1 MKPDLDDRTVEQMAA
16 LAGLRVEPERIP
28 LLTAELSHVLSNF
41 APLLDID
48 VTAVVPAETF
58 DAEWK

>member
-1 MKPDLDDRTVEQMAA
+1 MNADLDDRTVEGMAA

-28 LLTAELSHVLSNF
+28 LLRAELSHVLANF
-41 APLLDID
+41 APLLEADTTAA
-48 VTAVVPAETF
+48 VPTAVF

>member
-1 MKPDLDDRTVEQMAA
+1 MKPDLHDRTVEEMAA

-28 LLTAELSHVLSNF
+28 LLRAELSHVLSNF

-48 VTAVVPAETF
+48 TTAVVPTGVF